1 MSKETKKKRKVL
13 PEPVD
18 GESMD
23 GASDYEA
30 ESASV
35 ADDLRVMLDGYT
47 AEDVAFA
54 LLRSRDSIKKS
65 M

>member
-1 MSKETKKKRKVL
+1 MMSKKTKKRIEKTPKER
-13 PEPVD
+13 
-18 GESMD
+18 ESD
-23 GASDYEA
+23 DDAPDYEA

-54 LLRSRDSIKKS
+54 LLRPRDTIKDG